1 LPKTPASSGSE
12 THLLLKLLFLS
23 LTCHSTI
30 HHIIHHSSPFHHLH
44 CLPLL
49 IRFPLLQLNPQQQQ
63 QQPPTPNMLPTIAAL
78 LNPQQ
83 PPTPKMLPTI
93 TAMLNPQQQQ
103 LPSMSQVFGDVF
115 LMLSHHNS
123 PHHASGRGSA
133 ALPSSSSHTFHGGY
147 VRDGPSSGTSRASS
161 DTSRTS
167 SDASSAHPVASPP
180 MTRRVIRERSRR
192 NNNNT
197 RKRLHPYQ
205 IYTIPEN
212 MFIIYHY
219 VDLGL
224 SWYDIESRYKKWF
237 PSRPGSSERLD
248 RTRSGLQ
255 CQYYRLNSRIPKLNA
270 EGLLDLGP
278 FTAEERKDRR
288 VVSQEPYPFQGG
300 VVYRVCQVKCRGTGP
315 QVSLFERF
323 PEEVV
328 FGDYPWILPE
338 HQTDERMIAAG
349 KFPQM
354 WYTQGRLTSVD
365 KTAMRRRHQRDDY
378 VAIRPSSI

>member
-1 LPKTPASSGSE
+1 
-12 THLLLKLLFLS
+12 
-23 LTCHSTI
+23 
-30 HHIIHHSSPFHHLH
+30 
-44 CLPLL
+44 
-49 IRFPLLQLNPQQQQ
+49 
-63 QQPPTPNMLPTIAAL
+63 
-78 LNPQQ
+78 
-83 PPTPKMLPTI
+83 
-93 TAMLNPQQQQ
+93 
-103 LPSMSQVFGDVF
+103 MSQVFGDVF

-192 NNNNT
+192 NNNNNT

-255 CQYYRLNSRIPKLNA
+255 CQYYRLNSRIPKINA

-354 WYTQGRLTSVD
+354 WYTHGRLTSVD
-365 KTAMRRRHQRDDY
+365 KTAMRRRHQRNDY